1 MSDLSDDMIVLLNKR
16 NEAAFEVVFNIYYPR
31 LVAFASQYVSRDDAL
46 NQVQDAFISILE
58 KDLVFSFEG
67 QLKSYLYTTVKNN
80 CLMFLRHE
88 NVKKKFLEKKNAAIS
103 QINLNV
109 QALERLDTSAMTFS
123 EIEQIIKVT
132 LDKLPPK
139 CREVFVFSRFDG
151 KRNTEVAELLNISEK
166 CVEAHITK
174 ALKIFRVALSDYLA
188 ILIFLF

>member
-88 NVKKKFLEKKNAAIS
+88 NVKMKYLEKKNAPIS

-109 QALERLDTSAMTFS
+109 QALESLDTSAMTFS
-123 EIEQIIKVT
+123 EIEQIIKAT
-132 LDKLPPK
+132 LEKLPPK

-174 ALKIFRVALSDYLA
+174 ALKIFRVALNDYLA